1 MTMRTETLKTVLT
14 EEQISKRVGEL
25 AADISA
31 HYRDEP
37 LVCVCVLKGAF
48 MFFADLVRRLTIDP
62 EIDFVRLAS
71 YGDKKSRSDE
81 ILFTKD
87 MEVSI
92 KDKHVLIVEDIVDTG
107 HSMDFLT
114 KVFQERRPRSVK
126 ICALVDKWARR
137 EIACGVDFPGFSVQD
152 GFLVGYGLD
161 FAERLRNLSAIHEI
175 VRPA

>member
-1 MTMRTETLKTVLT
+1 MILHNETLKSVFT
-14 EEQISKRVGEL
+14 EEQIGRRVAEM
-25 AADISA
+25 AAEISA
-31 HYRDEP
+31 YYRDEP

-71 YGDKKSRSDE
+71 YGDKKSRNDE

-114 KVFQERRPRSVK
+114 KVLRERRPRSVK
-126 ICALVDKWARR
+126 ICSLVDKWARR

-161 FAERLRNLSAIHEI
+161 FAEKMRNLPAIHEI